1 MLSRFIQSNVKCG
14 TSLFTLL
21 AFHSAGGHM
30 HGSFS
35 NAEGGLTKNFWSG
48 VLGKVIN
55 LDFFRAWEKIFPMQ
69 DMNKVSQW
77 EKKKGI
83 WGKRQE
89 NLFSIWLC

>member
-1 MLSRFIQSNVKCG
+1 
-14 TSLFTLL
+14 
-21 AFHSAGGHM
+21 M
-30 HGSFS
+30 HGSFP

-55 LDFFRAWEKIFPMQ
+55 LDFFRAWVKIFPMQ

-83 WGKRQE
+83 WGKRQVF
-89 NLFSIWLC
+89 LFSIWLC

>member
-1 MLSRFIQSNVKCG
+1 
-14 TSLFTLL
+14 
-21 AFHSAGGHM
+21 M

-77 EKKKGI
+77 EKKKRYMGEKAGI
-83 WGKRQE
+83 
-89 NLFSIWLC
+89 SIFYMALLKGAVCLGCE